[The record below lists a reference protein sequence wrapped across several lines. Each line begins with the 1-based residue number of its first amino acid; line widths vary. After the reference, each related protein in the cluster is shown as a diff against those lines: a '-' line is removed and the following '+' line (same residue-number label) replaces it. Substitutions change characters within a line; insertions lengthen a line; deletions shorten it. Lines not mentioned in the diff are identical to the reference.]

1 LRLES
6 VRLENYACFKDITVE
21 FNPGFN
27 VVVGV
32 NGSGKTSLLDGIF
45 NYLAVITDGVLYSP
59 SPEKPLNPRIEIQ
72 AHEGRYRFEEQ
83 FPVSVTLK
91 LCFPDEKKTK
101 TGALVWRSS
110 SLPSHLD
117 GDFQFGDS
125 FLEMIDPAGPWP
137 LIAFYNAAKT
147 RRGFGKN
154 NGHAL
159 EAALEK
165 TSRKDAYMDYLSTK
179 SVIEDFEKWVFSKT
193 LERLQTIEE
202 TGHPLSNEKDA
213 DDELSLVNN
222 AIALAIEG
230 AKGLKYDMKQKCV
243 VMIWGQPGGEPDKV
257 TVFDKLSDGEKALVT
272 LVADIARRICILNP
286 HLGSDIFLRTPGV
299 VLIDEIDLH
308 LHPQWQRQLP
318 SALKKAFPSMQFI
331 ATTHSP
337 QMLSELDSSEIIL
350 LKDDSAVHPDA
361 SYGLNA
367 DRILEE
373 IMDTPSRPLKIKED
387 LLELFRTIEVG
398 SLDESK
404 RLLAAL
410 TKAAPDISEIASASA
425 LIRYKESIRR

>member
-1 LRLES
+1 

-27 VVVGV
+27 VVVGI
-32 NGSGKTSLLDGIF
+32 NGSGKTSLLEGIGDLLNHF
-45 NYLAVITDGVLYSP
+45 LKTVARARDPQRT
-59 SPEKPLNPRIEIQ
+59 KPLNPRTEIQ
-72 AHEGRYRFEEQ
+72 VNGGSYRFEEQ
-83 FPVSVTLK
+83 YPVAVAVK
-91 LCFPDEKKTK
+91 LWFLSEKAAKTDVLTWQAPSLSYRSECGHPDMH
-101 TGALVWRSS
+101 SY
-110 SLPSHLD
+110 
-117 GDFQFGDS
+117 
-125 FLEMIDPAGPWP
+125 LEMIDATEPWP
-137 LIAFYNAAKT
+137 LIAFHDATKSRHDPSY
-147 RRGFGKN
+147 RSKN
-154 NGHAL
+154 IAD
-159 EAALEK
+159 AVLEK
-165 TSRKDAYMDYLSTK
+165 TSRKDAYKNCLSAE
-179 SVIEDFEKWVFSKT
+179 SAIEDLEKWVFSKT
-193 LERLQTIEE
+193 LERLQTIQES
-202 TGHPLSNEKDA
+202 GRSLSDEKDA
-213 DDELSLVNN
+213 DDELSLVSN
-222 AIALAIEG
+222 AVAMAVEG
-230 AKGLKYDMKQKCV
+230 AKGLNYDMKQKCV
-243 VMIWGQPGGEPDKV
+243 VMIWDKPNGESDKV